1 MDEQGTKSRR
11 SHSCGTT
18 RTAWRPLLA
27 RKTERTRHDEDDL
40 ATNRA
45 DQRAEDRLARI
56 DESRE
61 LTRGGGPHGRRGES
75 ATDGTTGR
83 ANVEKDPTGRAN
95 GAEDRR
101 RAARTRQGSDGPRE
115 RRGCAAMS
123 RTDETDAAAKRQD
136 GSQGKEKL
144 DRG

>member
-18 RTAWRPLLA
+18 RTAWPPLLA

-83 ANVEKDPTGRAN
+83 AN

-123 RTDETDAAAKRQD
+123 RTDEADDAAKRQD